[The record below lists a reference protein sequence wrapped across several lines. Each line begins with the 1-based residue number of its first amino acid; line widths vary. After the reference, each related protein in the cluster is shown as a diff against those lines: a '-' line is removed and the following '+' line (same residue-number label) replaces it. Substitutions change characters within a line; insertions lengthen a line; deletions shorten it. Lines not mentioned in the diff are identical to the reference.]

1 MKRIDIIIPC
11 FNEENNIVHIVNEI
25 TKSVERLDYSCSL
38 LFIDDGSTDK
48 TAENIRE
55 MMHQRKDINLIRF
68 ARNFGKEAAI
78 AAALAY
84 CKADAAIIID
94 ADLQHPPSLIPE
106 LITEWENGSDIVDA
120 IKIKRQKGSFLKNFT
135 SISFNKLMSFLT
147 DMDFADASDF
157 KLLSKKAIRIINLLD
172 EKSRFFR
179 GLTNWIGLKHSTI
192 EFETKERKHGKTKW
206 NWLKLFQLSLDAI
219 TSYSSK
225 PLHVVTVLGI
235 GTFLFSFFLGMQTIY
250 NKIFG
255 HAVTGFTTVIV
266 IILLFSSIIMI
277 SIGVLGL
284 YLSKIFT
291 EVKNRPIFIIDE
303 DSILSDRD
311 NNQKKPELE
320 HN

>member
-1 MKRIDIIIPC
+1 MKKVDIIIPC
-11 FNEENNIVHIVNEI
+11 FNEEKNIVHIVNEI
-25 TKSVERLDYSCSL
+25 SKSVERLDYSCSL
-38 LFIDDGSTDK
+38 LFVDDGSTDK
-48 TAENIRE
+48 TATNIRE
-55 MMHQRKDINLIRF
+55 IKHKRKDINIIRF
-68 ARNFGKEAAI
+68 SRNFGKEAAI
-78 AAALAY
+78 AAALHY

-106 LITEWENGSDIVDA
+106 LIAEWENGSDIVDA

-157 KLLSKKAIRIINLLD
+157 KLLSRKAIRIINLLD

-179 GLTNWIGLKHSTI
+179 GLSNWIGLKHSTI
-192 EFETKERKHGKTKW
+192 EFKTQIRKHGKTKW

-225 PLHVVTVLGI
+225 PLHVVTFLGI
-235 GTFLFSFFLGMQTIY
+235 VTFLFSFFLGVQTLY

-303 DSILSDRD
+303 DNVLSDMD
-311 NNQKKPELE
+311 GNWIKKG
-320 HN
+320 